1 MTGRTRMHR
10 RLIAVFALALSLGAF
25 AAERA
30 EDRWNLADLYPD
42 DAAWSADAAKV
53 DAALAAFAVCRGHLG
68 DSATRLAQCLD
79 LQSDALRRYARLAVY
94 ANETFAQ
101 DTGVATS
108 LELTQKVQVQGSRI
122 AQASAFVNPELLA
135 IGKAN
140 VDRYLADEPALRPYR
155 HLLDDVLRGAAHTR
169 DAEGESV
176 IAAFKLSANAAAA
189 TYRILANADMPW
201 PTVKLADGSDVTLD
215 QAGYTQYRESAN
227 RDDRKKVFDAFF
239 GKFRQFERTFGVTLY
254 SSLKEDTVDATV
266 RRYPDSINRALDR
279 NKVPVAVYDT
289 LIAQANANLPTL
301 YRYFRLRGRMLG
313 IKELRYYDLYP
324 PLVSGSAEYPIDEG
338 KRLMLEA
345 VAPLGPAY
353 VEAMKDGLEHRWMD
367 VYPRPRKLSGAHMA
381 GAAYD
386 VHPYLLINYTN
397 NYESVSTIAHEWGH
411 AMHSYLANR
420 AQPFVTSRYP
430 IFIAEIAST
439 LNEALLLD
447 YMLKT
452 AKTDDERLVYL
463 GNALEGLR
471 TTFFRQAMFA
481 EFEREVHSQ
490 VDEGKPLTGQAVTR
504 IYGDLLRR
512 YHGDREGVVKIDDL
526 YAVEWAYIPHFYSS
540 FYVFQYATSIAASS
554 LFAESIVAHEPGAR
568 ERYLKLLAAGG
579 SDYPYE
585 LVKVA
590 GVDLASPAPYQAVAA
605 RMNRIMDEIEAI
617 EARRPTAAGTSGR
630 R

>member
-1 MTGRTRMHR
+1 MHR
-10 RLIAVFALALSLGAF
+10 RSIAVFALALSLGAF

-53 DAALAAFAVCRGHLG
+53 DAALAAFAGCRGHLG

-239 GKFRQFERTFGVTLY
+239 GKFGQFERTFGVTLY

-266 RRYPDSINRALDR
+266 RRYPDSISRALDR